1 MAAVPVALVVL
12 AIIGAGRARMGSW
25 LGVGVALAGWLVA
38 TTQVTA
44 LWGFSPRLIAM
55 VSSVVAVAAWFAPRW
70 AAAGANDEMPRDL
83 AAELRLLAVA
93 ATALLL
99 PLWLLPVPFD
109 TDAQGF
115 GQLALAVR
123 DGGSLTNLAPFRPGI
138 AYLYAPGGPV
148 LFASLSSLLPGFA
161 MSDIMMGASHALVV
175 LFVALAGDLGEE
187 LARSFAST
195 TRTSN
200 TPLSPAGW
208 RRLAQLVAVTSPGL
222 WTALL
227 DAHYTA
233 ILGLTV
239 GMVALVAWSRAWR
252 TGARGDLAAGGI
264 AVAGLAVAHQDLML
278 AVTLGLVPLAI
289 AALVAAPAGRRLG
302 LALGTAAAVALA
314 AAVLTPWW
322 LAIAPLVATGI
333 ASPFQ
338 PSADHWRQ
346 LVLYHGILWPLIAIA
361 GAVIGFRRRL
371 GWTLAM
377 VCWIGLLVDLS
388 LTGSLATVAP
398 RLTSPLH
405 RFAYPFS
412 LAWHGPL
419 LPAIALA
426 TIALAAS
433 AQRWS
438 WRVERVPSPRTTAFA
453 MLSLG
458 VATVA
463 APWIMAHVAGR
474 SPFYGALAS
483 RNDVAAMRWLG
494 RHAATDDRILNY
506 PGDLPGARDWE
517 GHWAPVLTE
526 RDCVYF
532 RMQPFFLD
540 DPQSPATG
548 AVAAAIRE
556 QQEMLTFWRDPN
568 DPDHIRLLTER
579 GIRYVL
585 MPEAVGDPAS
595 LGRSWRG
602 RPPALLDD
610 KLPPSLSTDL
620 LDPVFRA
627 GGATVYEL
635 RPPA

>member
-1 MAAVPVALVVL
+1 MAAVVVALVVL
-12 AIIGAGRARMGSW
+12 AIVGAGRARLGGW

-44 LWGFSPRLIAM
+44 VWGFSPRLIAAA
-55 VSSVVAVAAWFAPRW
+55 SLAVAVAAWFAPRL
-70 AAAGANDEMPRDL
+70 AAGGAADEVQRDL
-83 AAELRLLAVA
+83 ATELRLLGVVAVV
-93 ATALLL
+93 LLL
-99 PLWLLPVPFD
+99 PLWLLPVPLD

-123 DGGSLTNLAPFRPGI
+123 DGGSFTTLAPFRPGI

-148 LFASLSSLLPGFA
+148 LFASLSSLLPGVA
-161 MSDIMMGASHALVV
+161 MSDIMMGASHALTL

-195 TRTSN
+195 TRT
-200 TPLSPAGW
+200 TDTVLSADGW

-222 WTALL
+222 WTTLL

-233 ILGLTV
+233 ILGMTV
-239 GMVALVAWSRAWR
+239 GMVALVAWFRAWR
-252 TGARGDLAAGGI
+252 THHRRAF
-264 AVAGLAVAHQDLML
+264 VAGSVAIAALVVAHQDMAL
-278 AVTLGLVPLAI
+278 AVAFGLVPLAI
-289 AALVAAPAGRRLG
+289 AAMVAAPPDRRLG
-302 LALGTAAAVALA
+302 LTVATVSAVAF
-314 AAVLTPWW
+314 AAVLLAPWW

-338 PSADHWRQ
+338 PSGDHWRQ
-346 LVLYHGILWPLIAIA
+346 LVLYHGILWPLLAVV
-361 GAVIGFRRRL
+361 GAMIGLRQRL

-377 VCWIGLLVDLS
+377 VCWIGLLVDVSLS
-388 LTGSLATVAP
+388 GGLATVAP
-398 RLTSPLH
+398 RLTAPLH

-412 LAWHGPL
+412 LAWHGPV
-419 LPAIALA
+419 LPYLALA
-426 TIALAAS
+426 TVALAAF
-433 AQRWS
+433 AQRWH
-438 WRVERVPSPRTTAFA
+438 WRVEGVPGPRTTAA
-453 MLSLG
+453 VILSL
-458 VATVA
+458 VIATVA
-463 APWIMAHVAGR
+463 APWILAGVAGR
-474 SPFYGALAS
+474 APFYGALAS
-483 RNDVAAMRWLG
+483 RNDVAAMRWLE
-494 RHAATDDRILNY
+494 RHAASDARILNY

-540 DPQSPATG
+540 DPRSPATG
-548 AVAAAIRE
+548 AVAAAVRE
-556 QQEMLTFWRDPN
+556 QEEMLGFWRNPN
-568 DPDHIRLLTER
+568 DRDRVRHLTEL

-602 RPPALLDD
+602 RPPALLDGR
-610 KLPPSLSTDL
+610 PPPPLAADF
-620 LDPVFRA
+620 LDPVFQA

-635 RPPA
+635 RRPG